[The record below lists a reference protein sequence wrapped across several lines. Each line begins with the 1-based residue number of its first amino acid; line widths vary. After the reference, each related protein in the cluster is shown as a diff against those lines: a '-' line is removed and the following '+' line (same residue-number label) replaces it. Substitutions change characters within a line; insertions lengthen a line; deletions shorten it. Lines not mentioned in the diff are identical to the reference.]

1 MAQSIPM
8 TPFELYADDLILFAQ
23 IVQAGTF
30 TRAAERTGLPKST
43 LSRRLAALENRLGE
57 RLMQR
62 STRRLTLTEFGE
74 KMLMHAQNIS
84 DATESAVEL
93 AHNRRAMPQGV
104 LRVSLPPEFQE
115 FGIVPILDRFTRRY
129 PQVPIELDLSA
140 RRVDLVAERFD
151 LAIRAA
157 TSLPDDSALVARHLV
172 TMASGLYA
180 SPAYLARHG
189 TPRRPED
196 LASHAGLLLIAS
208 DGRPQTWRLT
218 HARRIWEGQP
228 PQHLAANSIG
238 LLRALAEQGHGIA
251 GLSGPS
257 AADLVR
263 QKRLQRVLPDWA
275 LPATTL
281 WCVTPGRR
289 LLPQRSLAFIALLK
303 DTVSAT

>member
-1 MAQSIPM
+1 M
-8 TPFELYADDLILFAQ
+8 TSLDLYADDLILFAH

-30 TRAAERTGLPKST
+30 TLAAEQTGLPKST
-43 LSRRLAALENRLGE
+43 LSRRLSDLENRLGE

-74 KMLMHAQNIS
+74 KMLMHAQNIH
-84 DATESAVEL
+84 DAAESAADL
-93 AHNRRAMPQGV
+93 ARNRQTIPQGI

-115 FGIVPILDRFTRRY
+115 FGVVPILDQFTRRY

-140 RRVDLVAERFD
+140 RRVDLITERFD

-157 TSLPDDSALVARHLV
+157 TRLPDDNALVARHLV
-172 TMASGLYA
+172 TMGGGLYA
-180 SPAYLARHG
+180 SPDYLAQHG
-189 TPRRPED
+189 TPARPDD
-196 LASHAGLLLIAS
+196 LAHHAGLLLIAS
-208 DGRPQTWRLT
+208 DGRPQMWRLMQ
-218 HARRIWEGQP
+218 AQQIWEGM
-228 PQHLAANSIG
+228 PQQRLAANSIG

-251 GLSGPS
+251 GLSEPS

-263 QKRLQRVLPDWA
+263 QKRLSRVLPDWA

-289 LLPQRSLAFIALLK
+289 LLPQRSLAFIALLR
-303 DTVSAT
+303 DMLR